1 MEFHENTR
9 VSLNVKKSLLKAK
22 SLARKGDLR
31 SAIQLYRDILEVF
44 PQNSQAINALTTL
57 GEPVVAA
64 RSAGAMLPRDQANE
78 LMSLYRAGDI
88 QSALEEGLR
97 LAIRFAEDPI
107 LQNFIGVMMSGCGR
121 PEEAITSHKK
131 AVALM
136 PDYAEAHGNLGVA
149 FAHLG
154 DNSEAISSYN
164 RAIQLNPKDAKMHY
178 NLGSAFKAQGRFQEA
193 VLSYSNAINL
203 KADYADAYNN
213 LGNIQRTLRQDSAA
227 VVSLSKAIELS
238 PDNAAAHQNL
248 GSALLNLGLVED
260 AIASHSKAVQLDPNY
275 AEAHKCLG
283 HSLSEAGR
291 LKEAIASY
299 AAAIQCEPGDDEAKA
314 KMFHQ
319 QAHICDCEAI
329 QANTETISN
338 LGLLPANTDLNADSD
353 LSGNEITPFSLL
365 AMEDNPAHHHQRSVL
380 YARNTYR
387 NPTLPAVKRPQI
399 KPERLRIGYFS
410 ADFHNHA
417 TMFLMAR
424 LFELHDASQF
434 IVHAY
439 SYGVSAED
447 GMRQRLK
454 EAVDVFHDVGQLN
467 DQAVAELARSEQ
479 IDVAID
485 LKGYTNQG
493 RSSIFSYRAAPVQ
506 ISYLGY
512 PGTLG
517 APFMDYIIADD
528 TVIPADQSAH
538 YSEQVIRLPHSYQV
552 NDSSREISDK
562 VFTRADAGLPETGFV
577 FCCFNNNYK
586 IGPRE
591 FDVWM
596 RLLQQV
602 DGSVLWL
609 FEANPL
615 AAENLRSEAQKRGV
629 APERIVLA
637 EKLPLPEHL
646 ARHALADLFLDT
658 FNYNA
663 HTTASDALWAGL
675 PLVTLL
681 GEGFAARVGGSLL
694 NAVGLPELVTHSV
707 QAYEQLAL
715 ELALNPSRLAKI
727 RAKLA
732 NNRLSAPLFDSEL
745 FTRHIEQAYQ
755 LAYQRYF
762 DGEDA
767 AAITVQA

>member
-1 MEFHENTR
+1 VLAQYPQNKQAAQGLA
-9 VSLNVKKSLLKAK
+9 SLGLSG
-22 SLARKGDLR
+22 SLAPMRGMQP
-31 SAIQLYRDILEVF
+31 SQEQLERLIGLFNADQLQMALEQGQALADQCLDD
-44 PQNSQAINALTTL
+44 PLLQNLLGAVHTRMGQPEQAIVNFT
-57 GEPVVAA
+57 
-64 RSAGAMLPRDQANE
+64 
-78 LMSLYRAGDI
+78 
-88 QSALEEGLR
+88 
-97 LAIRFAEDPI
+97 LAIEF
-107 LQNFIGVMMSGCGR
+107 
-121 PEEAITSHKK
+121 K
-131 AVALM
+131 
-136 PDYAEAHGNLGVA
+136 PDYAEAFSNLGAACNDVGDYPKA
-149 FAHLG
+149 IESYTRAIQLEPGNADAHYNLG
-154 DNSEAISSYN
+154 NTLRDTGRLQEAITSYTAANKRGGGHARALNNLGIVLNKLGRTEEAISSY
-164 RAIQLNPKDAKMHY
+164 RKAIQLGPDFPEAHA
-178 NLGSAFKAQGRFQEA
+178 NLGTQLY
-193 VLSYSNAINL
+193 VLGYYEESVASHRRAIAL
-203 KADYADAYNN
+203 QPEY
-213 LGNIQRTLRQDSAA
+213 
-227 VVSLSKAIELS
+227 
-238 PDNAAAHQNL
+238 AAAHIGL
-248 GSALLNLGLVED
+248 GTTLLKLGRVEEALG
-260 AIASHSKAVQLDPNY
+260 SHSKAVQLDPKD

-291 LKEAIASY
+291 SKEAIASY
-299 AAAIQCEPGDDEAKA
+299 AAALQCADTDEARA
-314 KMFHQ
+314 QMYYQ
-319 QAHICDCEAI
+319 QAQICDWEAI
-329 QANTETISN
+329 RADTDAISH

-353 LSGNEITPFSLL
+353 LLGNEINPFSLL

-562 VFTRADAGLPETGFV
+562 VITRTDAGLPETGFV

-629 APERIVLA
+629 APERIILA

-755 LAYQRYF
+755 QAYQRYF

-767 AAITVQA
+767 AAITVQASSSV